1 MRFDC
6 PDSVYGNH
14 RGSRVTL
21 GESLREAAEP
31 EGLCHGARD
40 FRPRKERGSVVQE
53 AVWFQAGEALRRRA
67 GGSLATLSRSYAEAH
82 DRGLQEALHD
92 LLDLDP
98 APAEAERLS
107 RVSSLPLGLGGLGLR
122 AAAARDGFATCPTW
136 QEVWDGARPEQTEPK
151 PGEWKHGWQYH
162 ASAARERRY
171 REEVVLPSLT
181 DDQQWMLDSQGGR
194 CGGRHLALIPS
205 TPESTFTPE
214 RFRALL
220 QRRLRLPLDATA
232 SRCNGRS
239 CQAHLDERGDHRAAC
254 PRSGRLLKRG
264 APIER
269 MWARVCRE
277 AGGRVRTNVFL
288 RDMNLPGIAANDG
301 RRIEVV
307 ANGLPA
313 YHGRQLAIDACV
325 VSPLRATGRPI
336 ARRLRP
342 GLALKRARRRKQTT
356 YPELVGSRRGY
367 LLVAGAETGGRWDEE
382 AYKLLVTL
390 ARARARSAPAALRG
404 SLATALLHRW
414 SGMLAYAIHDALAA
428 SLLED
433 VPSETLATD
442 GENPWRGDVL
452 SALP

>member
-1 MRFDC
+1 M
-6 PDSVYGNH
+6 
-14 RGSRVTL
+14 
-21 GESLREAAEP
+21 
-31 EGLCHGARD
+31 
-40 FRPRKERGSVVQE
+40 
-53 AVWFQAGEALRRRA
+53 
-67 GGSLATLSRSYAEAH
+67 
-82 DRGLQEALHD
+82 
-92 LLDLDP
+92 
-98 APAEAERLS
+98 
-107 RVSSLPLGLGGLGLR
+107 
-122 AAAARDGFATCPTW
+122 
-136 QEVWDGARPEQTEPK
+136 
-151 PGEWKHGWQYH
+151 
-162 ASAARERRY
+162 
-171 REEVVLPSLT
+171 
-181 DDQQWMLDSQGGR
+181 
-194 CGGRHLALIPS
+194 
-205 TPESTFTPE
+205 
-214 RFRALL
+214 
-220 QRRLRLPLDATA
+220 
-232 SRCNGRS
+232 
-239 CQAHLDERGDHRAAC
+239 DERGDHRAAC

-288 RDMNLPGIAANDG
+288 RDMNLPGIAADDG

-313 YHGRQLAIDACV
+313 YHGRQLAIDACI

-390 ARARARSAPAALRG
+390 ARARARSAPVALRG

-442 GENPWRGDVL
+442 GEDPWRGDVL